1 VKFVPKR
8 LEKTADISRGD
19 TSWQSFVKNSLSAVI
34 ILALVYLALG
44 LVADLLAHSI
54 PDRWEVQL
62 FDWTDFDLV
71 ESSEMERAKEIF
83 SHLLERAEL
92 RDLPYRLYVI
102 PGDDPNAFAFPGGA
116 VGVTSGLLKRIESE
130 TGLATVLGHELGHHQ
145 ARHPLKAIGRALIF
159 RLAMSLAFGG
169 SQDSLVKA
177 SLELAESRHS
187 RRQETAADAF
197 GLRLVHRVYGHTES
211 SLEFFEQMRDEH
223 GSDEHRWASFL
234 RTHPLTED
242 RISDLRKLRVLLEE

>member
-1 VKFVPKR
+1 MKFVPRR

-71 ESSEMERAKEIF
+71 ESSEMDRAKEIF
-83 SHLLERAEL
+83 SRLLEGAEL
-92 RDLPYRLYVI
+92 RDLPYRLYLI

-116 VGVTSGLLKRIESE
+116 VGVTS
-130 TGLATVLGHELGHHQ
+130 
-145 ARHPLKAIGRALIF
+145 
-159 RLAMSLAFGG
+159 
-169 SQDSLVKA
+169 
-177 SLELAESRHS
+177 
-187 RRQETAADAF
+187 AAN
-197 GLRLVHRVYGHTES
+197 Y
-211 SLEFFEQMRDEH
+211 
-223 GSDEHRWASFL
+223 
-234 RTHPLTED
+234 
-242 RISDLRKLRVLLEE
+242 